1 MCPIFSKD
9 KNKEKK
15 DGWLLDEESKVHL
28 GKVFKEYLDA
38 EVQVLLFTAKGENEP
53 YCAYARKLLRD
64 LHRIDSRIDFEEL
77 GLDSEVAKK
86 YGVERSPTLLVQP
99 EIYAL
104 RFTGAP
110 AGEEAQ
116 SFIQTLV
123 MVSSRDSGLSE
134 VSRKMLKA
142 LEEDRYIRVFVNP
155 GCPYC
160 PGQVLNAIKAAVER
174 PDRVKAEC
182 IETGENQKM
191 AEAYTVGSVPHT
203 VYTKDFVTQGLEPEQ
218 VFMAQLLTPKPSKEL
233 IKPDDTGAAQR
244 VDLVIVGAGPA
255 GLTAGIY
262 ASRAGLTGIV
272 LDASIAGGQVA
283 VTPVVENY
291 PGFSSIG
298 GKELVASLLTQARE
312 YLPVHEGEE
321 VLDIKLG
328 RDVEVYTS
336 QAVYAARALMVA
348 TGATWKSLEIDGE
361 ERLLGRGISYCASC
375 DGYLYKGRDA
385 LVVGGGNTALT
396 DALHLKNLGVNVR
409 IVHRRDSFRAEQRLQ
424 DAVAREWIPV
434 LWNRTVDKLEGKE
447 RLTRVKLRDTVTE
460 ELEAVP
466 VDALFLAIGI
476 IPNTGIVAHL
486 GVDTTSDG
494 YIRTDGQGRTNL
506 PRIYAAGDIT
516 GGVQQ
521 IVTAVSEGG
530 VAAMSVF
537 EDLSKKAE
545 E

>member
-1 MCPIFSKD
+1 MCPVFSKD
-9 KNKEKK
+9 KKKEKK
-15 DGWLLDEESKVHL
+15 DEWLLDEESRKHL
-28 GKVFKEYLDA
+28 GEVFKEHLDA
-38 EVQVLLFTAKGENEP
+38 EVRVLLFTAKGENEP
-53 YCAYARKLLRD
+53 YAEYARKLLRD
-64 LHRIDSRIDFEEL
+64 VHRIDSRIGFEEL
-77 GLDSEVAKK
+77 GLDSEPAQK
-86 YGVERSPTLLVQP
+86 YGVDRSPTLLIQP
-99 EIYAL
+99 ETYAI

-123 MVSSRDSGLSE
+123 LVSAGDSGLSD
-134 VSRKMLKA
+134 VSRKMLKT

-160 PGQVLNAIKAAVER
+160 PGQVLNAVRAAVEC
-174 PDRVKAEC
+174 PDRVTAEC
-182 IETGENQKM
+182 IDTGENQEM

-203 VYTKDFVTQGLEPEQ
+203 VYTKDFVTRGLEPEPI
-218 VFMAQLLTPKPSKEL
+218 FMAQLLTLKPSSEL
-233 IKPDDTGAAQR
+233 IPAGDSEKAQK

-272 LDASIAGGQVA
+272 LDSSIAGGQLA

-298 GKELVASLLTQARE
+298 GKELVAALLAQARA

-328 RDVEVYTS
+328 RTVEVYTS
-336 QAVYAARALMVA
+336 QAVYTTRALMVA
-348 TGATWKSLEIDGE
+348 TGATWKALGIDGE

-375 DGYLYKGRDA
+375 DGYLYKGKNV
-385 LVVGGGNTALT
+385 LIVGGGNTALT

-424 DAVAREWIPV
+424 DAVTREEIPV
-434 LWNRTVDKLEGKE
+434 LWNRTVETLEGKE
-447 RLTRVKLRDTVTE
+447 KLTGVILRDTVTNE
-460 ELEAVP
+460 VETLP
-466 VDALFLAIGI
+466 VDGLFLAIGI
-476 IPNTGIVAHL
+476 IPNTGVVAHL
-486 GVDTTSDG
+486 GVGMRPDG

-506 PRIYAAGDIT
+506 PRIYAAGDVT

-530 VAAMSVF
+530 VAAMSIF
-537 EDLSKKAE
+537 EDLSRHEKG
-545 E
+545 

>member
-9 KNKEKK
+9 KKKEKK
-15 DGWLLDEESKVHL
+15 DGWLLDEESRIHL
-28 GKVFKEYLDA
+28 GKVFKEHLDA
-38 EVQVLLFTAKGENEP
+38 EVQVLLFTTKGENEP
-53 YCAYARKLLRD
+53 YCEYARKLLQD
-64 LHRIDSRIDFEEL
+64 VHRIDPRIGFEEL
-77 GLDSEVAKK
+77 GLDSEAAKK

-99 EIYAL
+99 GTYAI

-116 SFIQTLV
+116 SFIQTLLL
-123 MVSSRDSGLSE
+123 VSSKDSGLSD
-134 VSRKMLKA
+134 VSRETLKL

-160 PGQVLNAIKAAVER
+160 PGQVLNAIRAAVER

-182 IETGENQKM
+182 IETGENQEM

-203 VYTKDFVTQGLEPEQ
+203 VYTKEFVTQGLEPEQ
-218 VFMAQLLTPKPSKEL
+218 IFMAQLLTLRPSKEL
-233 IKPDDTGAAQR
+233 ISTGDTQGAQQ

-262 ASRAGLTGIV
+262 ASRAGLTGVV

-291 PGFSSIG
+291 PGFSTIG
-298 GKELVASLLTQARE
+298 GKELVASLLAQARE

-321 VLDIKLG
+321 VLDVKLG

-336 QAVYAARALMVA
+336 QAVYTARALLVA
-348 TGATWKSLEIDGE
+348 TGATWKALGIEGE

-375 DGYLYKGRDA
+375 DGYLYKGKDV

-396 DALHLKNLGVNVR
+396 DVLHLKNLGVNVR
-409 IVHRRDSFRAEQRLQ
+409 IVHRRNSFRAEQRLQ
-424 DAVAREWIPV
+424 DAVAREQIPV
-434 LWNRTVDKLEGKE
+434 LWNRIVDTLEGKE
-447 RLTRVKLRDTVTE
+447 KLIRVLLRDTVTD
-460 ELEAVP
+460 ELEAMP
-466 VDALFLAIGI
+466 IDGLFLAIGI
-476 IPNTGIVAHL
+476 TPNTGVVTHL
-486 GVDTTSDG
+486 GVDIMPDG

-506 PRIYAAGDIT
+506 PRIYAAGDVT

-537 EDLSKKAE
+537 EDLSRKEKE
-545 E
+545 

>member
-9 KNKEKK
+9 KKKEKK
-15 DGWLLDEESKVHL
+15 DEWLLDEESRRHL
-28 GKVFKEYLDA
+28 GKVFKEHLDA
-38 EVQVLLFTAKGENEP
+38 EVRVLLFTAKGENEP
-53 YCAYARKLLRD
+53 YAEYSRNLLRD
-64 LHRIDSRIDFEEL
+64 VHRIDPKIGFEEFA
-77 GLDSEVAKK
+77 LDSETAEK
-86 YGVERSPTLLVQP
+86 YGVDRSPTLLIQP
-99 EIYAL
+99 ETYAI

-110 AGEEAQ
+110 VGEEAQ
-116 SFIQTLV
+116 SFIQTLLL
-123 MVSSRDSGLSE
+123 VSSGDSGLAD
-134 VSRKMLKA
+134 VSREMLKA
-142 LEEDRYIRVFVNP
+142 LEEDRHIRVFVNP

-160 PGQVLNAIKAAVER
+160 PGQVLNAIRAAVEC
-174 PDRVKAEC
+174 PGRVLAEC

-191 AEAYTVGSVPHT
+191 AEAYGVGSVPHT
-203 VYTKDFVTQGLEPEQ
+203 VYTKEFVTQGLEPEQ
-218 VFMAQLLTPKPSKEL
+218 VFMAQLLTLTPSKEL
-233 IKPDDTGAAQR
+233 IPTGDTQGAQQ

-262 ASRAGLTGIV
+262 ASRAGLTGVV
-272 LDASIAGGQVA
+272 LDSSIAGGQVA

-291 PGFSSIG
+291 PGFSNIG
-298 GKELVASLLTQARE
+298 GKELVAGLLAQARE

-336 QAVYAARALMVA
+336 QAVYTSRALMVA
-348 TGATWKSLEIDGE
+348 TGATWKALGIDGE

-375 DGYLYKGRDA
+375 DGYLYKGKDV
-385 LVVGGGNTALT
+385 LIVGGGNTALT

-424 DAVAREWIPV
+424 DAVAREEIPV
-434 LWNRTVDKLEGKE
+434 LWNRVVDTLEGKE
-447 RLTRVKLRDTVTE
+447 KLIRVLLRDTVTE
-460 ELEAVP
+460 ELEAMP
-466 VDALFLAIGI
+466 VDGLFLAIGI
-476 IPNTGIVAHL
+476 TPNAGVVTHL

-506 PRIYAAGDIT
+506 PRIYAAGDVT

-537 EDLSKKAE
+537 EDLSRKGKE
-545 E
+545 